1 MEGYIKMKI
10 KYIQICHWI
19 KPINIDF
26 SKGLQ
31 AEKHMR
37 FTPIKKEEEEK
48 ERAKEN
54 CCQEYSAIP
63 KVL

>member
-54 CCQEYSAIP
+54 CC
-63 KVL
+63 

>member
-1 MEGYIKMKI
+1 
-10 KYIQICHWI
+10 
-19 KPINIDF
+19 
-26 SKGLQ
+26 
-31 AEKHMR
+31 MR